1 MPFLDLGDVTLHYL
15 DEGAPDGPPLV
26 LAHALGTG
34 TMLWDNIMPLLP
46 AGVRVVRYD
55 ARGHGRSSCP
65 PAPYTMGALIRDA
78 ERLMDHL
85 GLRDAM
91 FVGLS
96 IGGMVA
102 QGLAVKRPDLVRALV
117 LSNTGAKIGTP
128 EIWADRIATARRP
141 GGMEELARASC
152 ERWFPRAYV
161 RAGHHLPW
169 YGHLRAHD
177 PEGYAG
183 CAAAIS
189 GTDFYTPTSGLRIP
203 ALGIAGSEDGST
215 PPDLVRETV
224 DLIPGSQF
232 RLLRGTGHVPPIDT
246 PQDYAACLGGF
257 IDATGHLRTAPGDNP
272 PYR

>member
-1 MPFLDLGDVTLHYL
+1 MPFLDLDDVTLHYL
-15 DEGAPDGPPLV
+15 DEGTPTGPALV

-34 TMLWDNIMPLLP
+34 TLLWDNIVPLLP
-46 AGVRVVRYD
+46 PGLRVVRYD
-55 ARGHGRSSCP
+55 ARGHGQSSTP
-65 PAPYTMGALIRDA
+65 PAPYSMGALVRDA

-102 QGLAVKRPDLVRALV
+102 QGLAVKRPDLIRALV

-128 EIWADRIATARRP
+128 EMWAERIATARRP
-141 GGMEELARASC
+141 GGMEELARGSC

-161 RAGHHLPW
+161 QAGHHQPW
-169 YGHLRAHD
+169 YAHLCAHD
-177 PEGYAG
+177 PEGFAG

-203 ALGIAGSEDGST
+203 TLGIAGSEDGST
-215 PPDLVRETV
+215 PPDLVRETT
-224 DLIPGSQF
+224 DLVPGSQF
-232 RLLRGTGHVPPIDT
+232 RLLRGTGHVPPVDA
-246 PQDYAACLGGF
+246 PADYAACLAEF
-257 IDATGHLRTAPGDNP
+257 IAATGHMSAAPSGD
-272 PYR
+272 

>member
-1 MPFLDLGDVTLHYL
+1 MPFAEFDDGTIHYH
-15 DEGAPDGPPLV
+15 DEGTPTGPALV

-34 TMLWDNIMPLLP
+34 VHLWDNILPLLP
-46 AGVRVVRYD
+46 EGLRVVRYD
-55 ARGHGRSSCP
+55 ARGHGQSSTP
-65 PAPYTMGALIRDA
+65 PAPYSMGALIRDA

-85 GLRDAM
+85 NLRESI

-102 QGLAVKRPDLVRALV
+102 QGLAVKRPDLIRALV
-117 LSNTGAKIGTP
+117 LSNTGAKIATP
-128 EIWADRIATARRP
+128 EIWAERIATARRP
-141 GGMEELARASC
+141 GGMKALARGSC

-161 RAGHHLPW
+161 KAGHHLPW
-169 YGHLRAHD
+169 YAHLCAHD
-177 PEGYAG
+177 PEGFAG

-203 ALGIAGSEDGST
+203 TLGIAGSEDGST

-232 RLLRGTGHVPPIDT
+232 RLLRGTGHVPPVDA
-246 PQDYAACLGGF
+246 PADYAACLAEF
-257 IDATGHLRTAPGDNP
+257 ITATGHLRATP
-272 PYR
+272 P